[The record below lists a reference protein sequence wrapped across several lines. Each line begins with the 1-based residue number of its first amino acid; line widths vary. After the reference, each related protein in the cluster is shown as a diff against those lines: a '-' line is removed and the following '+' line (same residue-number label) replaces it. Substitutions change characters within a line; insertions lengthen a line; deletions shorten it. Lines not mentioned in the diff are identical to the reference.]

1 MEEAVGI
8 RWHRLITRLAG
19 DDFPRARVRLAD
31 EAPRLAMVF
40 RALSGDPGL
49 TIKASTERNINA
61 WRPLAHRLAGSG
73 RRHALAWREAD
84 ALRVPEALAV
94 FPQPEL
100 NRDLYLW
107 LTAMASQSAA
117 CPEAT
122 GCTAT
127 SSWYCAP
134 WRPTPASTTPTT
146 DWRSSWRNCAGP
158 AACPPPRAQGKAH
171 CSAPCCRPAASPH
184 CPPRPASPGRC
195 PCGCIP
201 CRKPLRAWRER
212 PMMRTTSPLLP
223 PRGECAR
230 AASASR
236 RNTWTTTRTV
246 TA

>member
-1 MEEAVGI
+1 
-8 RWHRLITRLAG
+8 
-19 DDFPRARVRLAD
+19 
-31 EAPRLAMVF
+31 APRLAMVF

-73 RRHALAWREAD
+73 RRHALAWREVD

-117 CPEAT
+117 CPEGDWLHSNQQLVLRTLAAYPGLNDT
-122 GCTAT
+122 YYRLAQQLVELRRTRRLPPAQ
-127 SSWYCAP
+127 SARESALQCARHAP
-134 WRPTPASTTPTT
+134 GRAPCGGPP
-146 DWRSSWRNCAGP
+146 AGP
-158 AACPPPRAQGKAH
+158 PCPPRA
-171 CSAPCCRPAASPH
+171 P
-184 CPPRPASPGRC
+184 SPGRC

-223 PRGECAR
+223 PPGECAR